1 MLYYYLLDL
10 TFENMRININ
20 KLKAVLLYFSLNT
33 KHLGKVKLMKLIYFL
48 DFIHLKNYG
57 TPVTYD
63 AYINLKHGPIPSTIK
78 NMIDDATED
87 IKHSNLRD
95 VINIETW
102 QKKTSGEVMYKIVP
116 NREFTENDKKYFS
129 DTELEILGKV
139 ITRFKYSTADQIEDA
154 SHKECPWKETKYLD
168 SISYTLAAKDPD
180 SKVSEKEIELLLK
193 SL

>member
-1 MLYYYLLDL
+1 
-10 TFENMRININ
+10 MRININ
-20 KLKAVLLYFSLNT
+20 KLKSILLYFSSNT

-63 AYINLKHGPIPSTIK
+63 VYTNLKHGPIPSTIK
-78 NMIDDATED
+78 NMIDDAVED
-87 IKHSNLRD
+87 MKHSNLSD

-102 QKKTSGEVMYKIVP
+102 RKRRTGEVMYKIVP

-129 DTELEILGKV
+129 ETELEILEKV
-139 ITRFKYSTADQIEDA
+139 TKRFKDSTADQIEDA
-154 SHKECPWKETKYLD
+154 SHKESPWKETKYLD
-168 SISYTLAAKDPD
+168 PIPYTLAAKDPD
-180 SKVSEKEIELLLK
+180 SKVSEREIELLLK